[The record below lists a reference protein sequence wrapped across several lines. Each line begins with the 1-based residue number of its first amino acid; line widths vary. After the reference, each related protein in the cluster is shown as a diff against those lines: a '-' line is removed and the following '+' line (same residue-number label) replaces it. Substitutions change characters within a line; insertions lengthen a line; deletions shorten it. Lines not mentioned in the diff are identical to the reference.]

1 MKKIYKKELEP
12 EPIPLTVPGEPV
24 TEDDWTMKTMRKWTR
39 KIKLKMGISKM
50 KKVTEDEVDLLYD
63 LFNKLSNS
71 VVKDGFIQKEELQ
84 LALFKNSMKR
94 SLFLDRDELR
104 QLCLYAVLFLPL
116 KSMVYRDNEKKV
128 AFRFLTHPPS
138 HTQKKRSIKNTLL
151 HNPVIASNFLYFMYL
166 YLFIYF
172 YLEVLDYPP
181 IERSS
186 GTPRKAVHE
195 GYQEQVFCKNQLS
208 SLNSPLNVLYQL
220 QTLTIII
227 FNRRTT
233 RKFSTLNSLTNMY
246 TILLYILYLIHF
258 TLL

>member
-71 VVKDGFIQKEELQ
+71 VVKDGFIQK
-84 LALFKNSMKR
+84 
-94 SLFLDRDELR
+94 DELR

>member
-94 SLFLDRDELR
+94 SLFLDRVCVSFLLLDADVPYFMQEFPIYSCSL
-104 QLCLYAVLFLPL
+104 VLFP
-116 KSMVYRDNEKKV
+116 
-128 AFRFLTHPPS
+128 
-138 HTQKKRSIKNTLL
+138 
-151 HNPVIASNFLYFMYL
+151 
-166 YLFIYF
+166 
-172 YLEVLDYPP
+172 
-181 IERSS
+181 
-186 GTPRKAVHE
+186 
-195 GYQEQVFCKNQLS
+195 
-208 SLNSPLNVLYQL
+208 
-220 QTLTIII
+220 
-227 FNRRTT
+227 
-233 RKFSTLNSLTNMY
+233 
-246 TILLYILYLIHF
+246 
-258 TLL
+258 

>member
-39 KIKLKMGISKM
+39 KNKPKMGISKM

-71 VVKDGFIQKEELQ
+71 VVKDGFIQK
-84 LALFKNSMKR
+84 
-94 SLFLDRDELR
+94 DELR

-138 HTQKKRSIKNTLL
+138 HTQKKRSIENTLL

-208 SLNSPLNVLYQL
+208 SLNSSLNVLYQL

-233 RKFSTLNSLTNMY
+233 RKFSTLNSLKNMY